1 MAGSKHRRGARLS
14 RDEARAHL
22 AEFHASRAGAGDDAG
37 DPKPEGS
44 VFDMPVFDGRKQ
56 QPREGFQPRGYKT
69 PPVIRPGSAKAKP
82 SSAPKHPSD
91 AASASARLPVAT
103 RKLIPLVI
111 SASPA
116 TWRLGDAG
124 HSIGDVE
131 QTGYES
137 LSADKNRL
145 REIEQIRQQVFRRD
159 GHTCAHCGFTSLEH
173 QEIHNLDDDHTNFD
187 PRNLTT
193 VCFMCHGCYHPG
205 RVGENGEA
213 VVVLL
218 KGVSQGDINNLVRAI
233 HVARHMRDEYAE
245 IADRLWASLIGPD
258 GGPGFSPYV
267 GRMQACA
274 ADYAP
279 TASPYVLGAALLR
292 LDPPDYADRAR
303 RLGGTL
309 IVHRDRKIG
318 WDGRDRFPDILDYWV
333 SPQGPFGGCPPTTW
347 GRVLTQAEKAIEK
360 ALQQGAPQQG

>member
-1 MAGSKHRRGARLS
+1 MAGRIRRGS
-14 RDEARAHL
+14 RPSREGVRTNPD
-22 AEFHASRAGAGDDAG
+22 EFHSRTGTAGDATDA
-37 DPKPEGS
+37 KPEDS
-44 VFDMPVFDGRKQ
+44 VFDRPVFDGQKQ
-56 QPREGFQPRGYKT
+56 SSRPYQAREYKT
-69 PPVIRPGSAKAKP
+69 PPVLRPGVHKAKP
-82 SSAPKHPSD
+82 SEDPAD
-91 AASASARLPVAT
+91 RAASQSARLPVAT
-103 RKLIPLVI
+103 RKLLPLVI

-187 PRNLTT
+187 PKNLTT

-218 KGVSQGDINNLVRAI
+218 KGVSQASVNNLVRAI
-233 HVARHMRDEYAE
+233 HVARHMRDQFAD
-245 IADRLWASLIGPD
+245 IADRLWVSLIGPD
-258 GGPGFSPYV
+258 AGSGFSPYI

-274 ADYAP
+274 ADYAA

-292 LDPPDYADRAR
+292 LDPPAYSDRAR
-303 RLGGTL
+303 RLGGTIL
-309 IVHRDRKIG
+309 VHRDRKIG

-333 SPQGPFGGCPPTTW
+333 SPNGPFGGCPPTTW
-347 GRVLTQAEKAIEK
+347 GRVLVQAEKAIDK
-360 ALQQGAPQQG
+360 ALQQG